1 MWYEMI
7 ALGERTLWLFWLPVF
22 VWTLLAMLLIGAER
36 LMRMHATMRYY
47 LRTAVLLALPVGFLL
62 SVLVPSGVLTLPGY
76 LAEMVKSSG
85 AEPAVGAPSG
95 TSADTFAVVLA
106 PETILFAVL
115 GSLFVFV
122 GVSATFGLL
131 RLVGNHISLMRHRRR
146 LTPAPG
152 IVRNQVDRLR
162 QELHIGRPVA
172 VMTTSAEQIPYTFG
186 MWRPVVVIPAS
197 EQDAL
202 RLEAILLHELV
213 HVRRFDYLIQY
224 AEQLVLAV
232 GLFHPLVWLLV
243 RDAQRFREMSCDA
256 EVLSGTPVNL
266 HLYASL
272 LFEYACNRRNPA
284 LSVMIS
290 MASPTSRIK
299 ERIMNMQTLDKTPRV
314 NARVRLMSMSV
325 AAVVLMS
332 IAGLVAC
339 SDISN
344 SQMQFDVEELQ
355 TLSEAE
361 RAAAVAEAQQKGG
374 YAEVAEVFI
383 VVEQMPEPIGGME
396 AVYAG
401 LVYPEIARRAGIEG
415 RVVVQFI
422 VDENGNVSYP
432 QIIRGIGGGAD
443 EAVLDALQP
452 VKFRPG
458 MQRGRAVKVQ
468 MQLPIVF
475 RLGE

>member
-1 MWYEMI
+1 MWQDI
-7 ALGERTLWLFWLPVF
+7 LALGERTLWLFWVPVL
-22 VWTLLAMLLIGAER
+22 VWTLIVLLYIAGER
-36 LMRMHATMRYY
+36 LIRMHPTMRYY
-47 LRTAVLLALPVGFLL
+47 LRSAVLMALPAGFLLTLALPTGLFI
-62 SVLVPSGVLTLPGY
+62 LPGY
-76 LAEMVKSSG
+76 LAEIVVSPG
-85 AEPAVGAPSG
+85 AAFTAGMPTGSPS
-95 TSADTFAVVLA
+95 DDNLA
-106 PETILFAVL
+106 EISPKILFFASL
-115 GSLFVFV
+115 AALFVSAIFLAGF
-122 GVSATFGLL
+122 GVL
-131 RLVGNHISLMRHRRR
+131 RLGRNHIRLLQHRRR
-146 LTPAPG
+146 LTPASDG
-152 IVRNQVDRLR
+152 VCNQADRLR
-162 QELHIGRPVA
+162 HQLGIRRQVLI
-172 VMTTSAEQIPYTFG
+172 MTTSAGQIPYTFG
-186 MWRPVVVIPAS
+186 LWRPVVVVPS
-197 EQDAL
+197 DEQDAQ
-202 RLEAILLHELV
+202 RLEAILMHELV
-213 HVRRFDYLIQY
+213 HVRRFDFLIQY
-224 AEQLVLAV
+224 AEQCVLAV
-232 GLFHPLVWLLV
+232 GLFHPLVRLLV

-299 ERIMNMQTLDKTPRV
+299 ERIMNMQTLDKTPRM
-314 NARVRLMSMSV
+314 NSRVRLMSMSV
-325 AAVVLMS
+325 AAVLLMS

-344 SQMQFDVEELQ
+344 SQMQFEVEELQ

-361 RAAAVAEAQQKGG
+361 RAAAVAAAQQEGAD
-374 YAEVAEVFI
+374 AEVAEVFI
-383 VVEQMPEPIGGME
+383 VVEQMPEPVGGME

-422 VDENGNVSYP
+422 VDENGDVTHP
-432 QIIRGIGGGAD
+432 QIIRAIGGGAD
-443 EAVLDALQP
+443 EAVLEALQP